1 MEDKNQEVILEMK
14 DLSISFFNKSGEIQ
28 AVRGL
33 NYTLHKGEVLGIVGE
48 SGSGKSV
55 SSHGI
60 LRLTPDTGKVKTGEI
75 LFHGK
80 DILKMNK
87 KELQELRGNKIAM
100 IFQDP
105 MTSLDPLFTVEYQL
119 NESLKKH
126 TNLDAVARKAR
137 MIELLTLVGINQ
149 PERRIKQY
157 PYEFSGGMRQRVM
170 IAMALSC
177 DPELLIADEPT
188 TALDVTIQAQIV
200 ELLKELKDKLGMA
213 MIFITHD
220 LGVVANVAD
229 RIAVMYAGDIVE
241 LGTCDEVFYD
251 PRHPY
256 TWALLSSLPQLGT
269 KDEPLYSIQGTPPN
283 LFHEVKGDAFAPRN
297 PKALKIDFVARPPF
311 FEVTPTH
318 YARTWLMDP
327 RAPKVEPPE
336 HVRILRE
343 KGVNR
348 VG

>member
-1 MEDKNQEVILEMK
+1 MGNHSDDILLEVN

-28 AVRGL
+28 AVRDIS
-33 NYTLHKGEVLGIVGE
+33 YTLRKGEVLGIVGE

-60 LRLTPDTGKVKTGEI
+60 LRLTPDTGKVKNGEI

-80 DILKMNK
+80 DILKMSK

-126 TNLDAVARKAR
+126 TNLDAAGRRNR

-149 PERRIKQY
+149 PERRVKQY

-188 TALDVTIQAQIV
+188 TALDVTIQAQIID
-200 ELLKELKDKLGMA
+200 LLKELKQKLGMA
-213 MIFITHD
+213 IIFITHD
-220 LGVVANVAD
+220 LGVVSD
-229 RIAVMYAGDIVE
+229 ICDKIIVMYAGKIVE
-241 LGTCDEVFYD
+241 NGTSRQIFYD
-251 PRHPY
+251 KRHPY
-256 TWALLSSLPQLGT
+256 TEGLLASVPDIESDVNEKLKPIKGN
-269 KDEPLYSIQGTPPN
+269 PPDMSC
-283 LFHEVKGDAFAPRN
+283 VKPGCAFAPRC
-297 PKALKIDFVARPPF
+297 AHAMQICIREAPPL
-311 FEVTPTH
+311 FEVEEEH
-318 YARTWLMDP
+318 ASACWRLARDVL
-327 RAPKVEPPE
+327 AQQ
-336 HVRILRE
+336 
-343 KGVNR
+343 KGD
-348 VG
+348 

>member
-1 MEDKNQEVILEMK
+1 MEEVKQEALLEIK
-14 DLSISFFNKSGEIQ
+14 DLAISFYNKAGEVQ
-28 AVRGL
+28 AVRGIS
-33 NYTLHKGEVLGIVGE
+33 YTLQKGEVLGIVGE

-60 LRLTPDTGKVKTGEI
+60 LRLTPDTGKVKQGQI

-80 DILKMNK
+80 DILKMSK

-126 TNLDAVARKAR
+126 TNLNAQERKKR
-137 MIELLTLVGINQ
+137 MIELLQLVGINQ

-213 MIFITHD
+213 IIFITHD
-220 LGVVANVAD
+220 LGVVSD
-229 RIAVMYAGDIVE
+229 ICDKIIVMYAGKIVE
-241 LGTCDEVFYD
+241 EGKSRQIFYEKS
-251 PRHPY
+251 HPY
-256 TWALLSSLPQLGT
+256 TEGLLASVPKLESDVNEKLKPIKGN
-269 KDEPLYSIQGTPPN
+269 PPDMSCIRP
-283 LFHEVKGDAFAPRN
+283 GCSFAPRCSCAMQICV
-297 PKALKIDFVARPPF
+297 K
-311 FEVTPTH
+311 E
-318 YARTWLMDP
+318 
-327 RAPKVEPPE
+327 EPPVVKLNE
-336 HVRILRE
+336 THKVSCWQVVKQVLEKE
-343 KGVNR
+343 KGQVNE
-348 VG
+348 G

>member
-1 MEDKNQEVILEMK
+1 MEEKNQEVILEMK

-28 AVRGL
+28 AVRGIS
-33 NYTLHKGEVLGIVGE
+33 YTLHKGEVLGIVGE

-60 LRLTPDTGKVKTGEI
+60 LRLTPDPGRVKTGEI

-126 TNLDAVARKAR
+126 TTLDAAARKAR

-200 ELLKELKDKLGMA
+200 ELLKDLKEKLGMA
-213 MIFITHD
+213 IIFITHD
-220 LGVVANVAD
+220 LGVVSEICD
-229 RIAVMYAGDIVE
+229 KIIVMYAGKIVE
-241 LGTCDEVFYD
+241 EGKSRQIFYE
-251 PRHPY
+251 RCHPY
-256 TWALLSSLPQLGT
+256 TEGLLASVPRLESDVNEKLKPIKGN
-269 KDEPLYSIQGTPPN
+269 PPDMSA
-283 LFHEVKGDAFAPRN
+283 VKPGCAFAPRCSC
-297 PKALKIDFVARPPF
+297 AMKICVR
-311 FEVTPTH
+311 E
-318 YARTWLMDP
+318 
-327 RAPKVEPPE
+327 EPPE
-336 HVRILRE
+336 YELDETHKASCWQVI
-343 KGVNR
+343 KKAMQNT
-348 VG
+348 

>member
-1 MEDKNQEVILEMK
+1 MEEKQDVLLEMK
-14 DLSISFFNKSGEIQ
+14 DLSISFYNKTGEIQ
-28 AVRGL
+28 AVRGIS
-33 NYTLHKGEVLGIVGE
+33 YTLHKGEVLGIVGE

-60 LRLTPDTGKVKTGEI
+60 LRLTPDTGKVKQGEI

-80 DILKMNK
+80 DILKMSK
-87 KELQELRGNKIAM
+87 KELQELRGNTLAM

-126 TNLDAVARKAR
+126 TDLDGNGRRLR
-137 MIELLTLVGINQ
+137 MIHLLELVGINQ
-149 PERRIKQY
+149 PERRLKQY

-213 MIFITHD
+213 IIFITHD
-220 LGVVANVAD
+220 LGVVSEICD
-229 RIAVMYAGDIVE
+229 KIIVMYAGKIVE
-241 LGTCDEVFYD
+241 EGTSRQIFYQ
-251 PRHPY
+251 RCHPY
-256 TWALLSSLPQLGT
+256 TEGLLASVPKLDSDVNEKLKPIKGN
-269 KDEPLYSIQGTPPN
+269 PPDMSC
-283 LFHEVKGDAFAPRN
+283 VKPGCAFAPRCSCAMQICVKEE
-297 PKALKIDFVARPPF
+297 PPQYELDDTHVVSCWQTIKKALQDA
-311 FEVTPTH
+311 
-318 YARTWLMDP
+318 
-327 RAPKVEPPE
+327 
-336 HVRILRE
+336 
-343 KGVNR
+343 
-348 VG
+348 

>member
-28 AVRGL
+28 AVRGI

-213 MIFITHD
+213 IIFITHD
-220 LGVVANVAD
+220 LGVVSEICD
-229 RIAVMYAGDIVE
+229 KIIVMYAGKVVE
-241 LGTCDEVFYD
+241 EGMSRQIFYE
-251 PRHPY
+251 RCHPY
-256 TWALLSSLPQLGT
+256 TEGLLASVPKLDSDVSEKLKPIKG
-269 KDEPLYSIQGTPPN
+269 YPPDMSA
-283 LFHEVKGDAFAPRN
+283 VKPGCAFAPRCSG
-297 PKALKIDFVARPPF
+297 AMKICVR
-311 FEVTPTH
+311 E
-318 YARTWLMDP
+318 
-327 RAPKVEPPE
+327 EPPE
-336 HVRILRE
+336 CELDETHKASCWQVI
-343 KGVNR
+343 KKAMQNT
-348 VG
+348 

>member
-1 MEDKNQEVILEMK
+1 MEEKQDVLLEMK
-14 DLSISFFNKSGEIQ
+14 DLSISFYNKTGEIQ
-28 AVRGL
+28 AVRGIS
-33 NYTLHKGEVLGIVGE
+33 YTLHKGEVLGIVGE

-60 LRLTPDTGKVKTGEI
+60 LRLTPDTGKVKQGEI

-80 DILKMNK
+80 DILKMSK

-126 TNLDAVARKAR
+126 TDLDGNGRRLR
-137 MIELLTLVGINQ
+137 MIHLLELVGINQ
-149 PERRIKQY
+149 PERRLKQY

-213 MIFITHD
+213 IIFITHD
-220 LGVVANVAD
+220 LGVVSEICD
-229 RIAVMYAGDIVE
+229 KIIVMYAGKVVE
-241 LGTCDEVFYD
+241 EGTSRQIFYQ
-251 PRHPY
+251 RCHPY
-256 TWALLSSLPQLGT
+256 TEGLLASVPKLDSDVNEKLKPIKGN
-269 KDEPLYSIQGTPPN
+269 PPDMSC
-283 LFHEVKGDAFAPRN
+283 VKPGCAFAPRCSCAMQICAKEE
-297 PKALKIDFVARPPF
+297 PPQYELDDTHVVSCWQTIKKALQDA
-311 FEVTPTH
+311 
-318 YARTWLMDP
+318 
-327 RAPKVEPPE
+327 
-336 HVRILRE
+336 
-343 KGVNR
+343 
-348 VG
+348 

>member
-1 MEDKNQEVILEMK
+1 MGTEKQEELLQIKNLA
-14 DLSISFFNKSGEIQ
+14 ISFYNKSGEVQ
-28 AVRGL
+28 AVRGIS
-33 NYTLHKGEVLGIVGE
+33 YTLHKGEVLGIVGE

-60 LRLTPDTGKVKTGEI
+60 LRLTPDTGKVKSGEI

-80 DILKMNK
+80 DILKMSR

-126 TNLDAVARKAR
+126 TSLDAQARKKR
-137 MIELLTLVGINQ
+137 MLELLTLVGINQ
-149 PERRIKQY
+149 PERRVKQY

-200 ELLKELKDKLGMA
+200 ELLKELKEKLGMA
-213 MIFITHD
+213 IIFITHD
-220 LGVVANVAD
+220 LGVVSDICDN
-229 RIAVMYAGDIVE
+229 IMVMYAGKVVE
-241 LGTCDEVFYD
+241 EGTSRQVFYEKASLY
-251 PRHPY
+251 RR
-256 TWALLSSLPQLGT
+256 TFVLSSEAGS
-269 KDEPLYSIQGTPPN
+269 E
-283 LFHEVKGDAFAPRN
+283 ER
-297 PKALKIDFVARPPF
+297 
-311 FEVTPTH
+311 
-318 YARTWLMDP
+318 
-327 RAPKVEPPE
+327 
-336 HVRILRE
+336 
-343 KGVNR
+343 
-348 VG
+348 

>member
-1 MEDKNQEVILEMK
+1 MEEKQDVLLEMK
-14 DLSISFFNKSGEIQ
+14 DLSISFYNKTGEIQ
-28 AVRGL
+28 AVRGIS
-33 NYTLHKGEVLGIVGE
+33 YTLHKGEVLGIVGE

-60 LRLTPDTGKVKTGEI
+60 LRLTPDTGKVKQGEI

-80 DILKMNK
+80 DILKMSK

-126 TNLDAVARKAR
+126 TDLDGNGRRLR
-137 MIELLTLVGINQ
+137 MIHLLELVGINQ
-149 PERRIKQY
+149 PERRLKQY

-213 MIFITHD
+213 IIFITHD
-220 LGVVANVAD
+220 LGVVSEICD
-229 RIAVMYAGDIVE
+229 KIIVMYAGKIVE
-241 LGTCDEVFYD
+241 EGTRRQIFYQ
-251 PRHPY
+251 RCHPY
-256 TWALLSSLPQLGT
+256 TEGLLASVPKLDSDVNEKLKPIKGN
-269 KDEPLYSIQGTPPN
+269 PPDMSC
-283 LFHEVKGDAFAPRN
+283 VKPGCAFAPRCSCAMQICVKEE
-297 PKALKIDFVARPPF
+297 PPQYELDDTHVVSCWQTIKKALQDA
-311 FEVTPTH
+311 
-318 YARTWLMDP
+318 
-327 RAPKVEPPE
+327 
-336 HVRILRE
+336 
-343 KGVNR
+343 
-348 VG
+348 

>member
-1 MEDKNQEVILEMK
+1 MEEKQDVLLEMK
-14 DLSISFFNKSGEIQ
+14 DLSISFYNKTGEIQ
-28 AVRGL
+28 AVRGIS
-33 NYTLHKGEVLGIVGE
+33 YTLHKGEVLGIVGE

-60 LRLTPDTGKVKTGEI
+60 LRLTPDTGKVKQGEI

-80 DILKMNK
+80 DILKMSK

-126 TNLDAVARKAR
+126 TDLDGNGRRLR
-137 MIELLTLVGINQ
+137 MIHLLELVGINQ
-149 PERRIKQY
+149 PERRLKQY

-213 MIFITHD
+213 IIFITHD
-220 LGVVANVAD
+220 LGVVSEICD
-229 RIAVMYAGDIVE
+229 KIIVMYAGKIVE
-241 LGTCDEVFYD
+241 EGTSRQIFYQ
-251 PRHPY
+251 RCHPY
-256 TWALLSSLPQLGT
+256 TEGLLASVPKLDSDVNERLKPIKGN
-269 KDEPLYSIQGTPPN
+269 PPDMSC
-283 LFHEVKGDAFAPRN
+283 VKPGCAFAPRCSCAMQICVKEE
-297 PKALKIDFVARPPF
+297 PPQYELDDTHVVSCWQTIKKALQDA
-311 FEVTPTH
+311 
-318 YARTWLMDP
+318 
-327 RAPKVEPPE
+327 
-336 HVRILRE
+336 
-343 KGVNR
+343 
-348 VG
+348 

>member
-28 AVRGL
+28 AVRGI

-188 TALDVTIQAQIV
+188 TALDVTIQAQIL
-200 ELLKELKDKLGMA
+200 ELMKKLKDSHDMGIIL
-213 MIFITHD
+213 ITHD
-220 LGVVANVAD
+220 LGIVAD
-229 RIAVMYAGDIVE
+229 FCDRVLIFYTGQIVE
-241 LGTCDEVFYD
+241 SAPVRDLFRE
-251 PRHPY
+251 PLHPY
-256 TWALLSSLPQLGT
+256 TKGLIRALPKISEQTDRLEAIEGMVPDADQMPEGCHFHPRCPYATDRCRKEAPALTQTPDGRCVRCF
-269 KDEPLYSIQGTPPN
+269 LYG
-283 LFHEVKGDAFAPRN
+283 
-297 PKALKIDFVARPPF
+297 
-311 FEVTPTH
+311 EVT
-318 YARTWLMDP
+318 A
-327 RAPKVEPPE
+327 
-336 HVRILRE
+336 
-343 KGVNR
+343 
-348 VG
+348 

>member
-28 AVRGL
+28 AVRGI

-213 MIFITHD
+213 IIFITHD
-220 LGVVANVAD
+220 LGVVSEICD
-229 RIAVMYAGDIVE
+229 KIIVMYAGKVVE
-241 LGTCDEVFYD
+241 EGMSRQIFYE
-251 PRHPY
+251 RCHPY
-256 TWALLSSLPQLGT
+256 TEGLLASVPKLDSDVSEKLKPIKGN
-269 KDEPLYSIQGTPPN
+269 PPDMSA
-283 LFHEVKGDAFAPRN
+283 VKPGCAFASRCSC
-297 PKALKIDFVARPPF
+297 AMKICVR
-311 FEVTPTH
+311 E
-318 YARTWLMDP
+318 
-327 RAPKVEPPE
+327 EPPE
-336 HVRILRE
+336 YELDETHKASCWQVI
-343 KGVNR
+343 KKAMQNT
-348 VG
+348 

>member
-28 AVRGL
+28 AVRGI

-213 MIFITHD
+213 IIFITHD
-220 LGVVANVAD
+220 LGVVSEICD
-229 RIAVMYAGDIVE
+229 KIIVMYAGKVVE
-241 LGTCDEVFYD
+241 EGMSRQIFYE
-251 PRHPY
+251 RCHPY
-256 TWALLSSLPQLGT
+256 TEGLLASVPKLDSDVSEKLKPIKGN
-269 KDEPLYSIQGTPPN
+269 PPDMSA
-283 LFHEVKGDAFAPRN
+283 VKPGCAFAPRCQLCDEDLRQGGAARDRELDETH
-297 PKALKIDFVARPPF
+297 KASCWQVIKKAMQN
-311 FEVTPTH
+311 T
-318 YARTWLMDP
+318 
-327 RAPKVEPPE
+327 
-336 HVRILRE
+336 
-343 KGVNR
+343 
-348 VG
+348 

>member
-1 MEDKNQEVILEMK
+1 MEEKQDVLLEMK
-14 DLSISFFNKSGEIQ
+14 DLSISFYNKTGEIQ
-28 AVRGL
+28 AVRGIS
-33 NYTLHKGEVLGIVGE
+33 YTLHKGEVLGIVGE

-60 LRLTPDTGKVKTGEI
+60 LRLTPDTGKVKQGEI

-80 DILKMNK
+80 DILKMSK

-126 TNLDAVARKAR
+126 TDLDGNGRRLR
-137 MIELLTLVGINQ
+137 MIHLLELVGINQ
-149 PERRIKQY
+149 PERRLKQY

-213 MIFITHD
+213 IIFITHD
-220 LGVVANVAD
+220 LGVVSEICD
-229 RIAVMYAGDIVE
+229 KIIVMYAGKIVE
-241 LGTCDEVFYD
+241 EGTSRQIFYQ
-251 PRHPY
+251 RCHPY
-256 TWALLSSLPQLGT
+256 TEGLLASVPKLDSGVNEKLKPIKGN
-269 KDEPLYSIQGTPPN
+269 PPDMSC
-283 LFHEVKGDAFAPRN
+283 VKPGCAFAPRCSCAMQICVKEE
-297 PKALKIDFVARPPF
+297 PPRYELDDTHVVSCWQTIKKALQDA
-311 FEVTPTH
+311 
-318 YARTWLMDP
+318 
-327 RAPKVEPPE
+327 
-336 HVRILRE
+336 
-343 KGVNR
+343 
-348 VG
+348 

>member
-1 MEDKNQEVILEMK
+1 MSTAPGQTSALTISGLQTKFHTPQGELTAVDGV
-14 DLSISFFNKSGEIQ
+14 DLTVPRGSI
-28 AVRGL
+28 VGL
-33 NYTLHKGEVLGIVGE
+33 VGE
-48 SGSGKSV
+48 SGCGKSV
-55 SSHGI
+55 TALSVLG
-60 LRLTPDTGKVKTGEI
+60 LVPAGGQVTAGEI
-75 LFHGK
+75 CFQGRDLRQ
-80 DILKMNK
+80 LSE
-87 KELQELRGNKIAM
+87 KERRKLRGDRLAM

-213 MIFITHD
+213 IIFITHD
-220 LGVVANVAD
+220 LGVVSEICD
-229 RIAVMYAGDIVE
+229 KIIVMYAGKVVE
-241 LGTCDEVFYD
+241 EGMSRQIFYE
-251 PRHPY
+251 RCHPY
-256 TWALLSSLPQLGT
+256 TEGLLASVPKLDSDVSEKLKPIKGN
-269 KDEPLYSIQGTPPN
+269 PPDMSA
-283 LFHEVKGDAFAPRN
+283 VKPGCAFAPRCSC
-297 PKALKIDFVARPPF
+297 AMKICVR
-311 FEVTPTH
+311 E
-318 YARTWLMDP
+318 
-327 RAPKVEPPE
+327 EPPE
-336 HVRILRE
+336 CELDETHKASCWQVI
-343 KGVNR
+343 KKAMQNT
-348 VG
+348 

>member
-1 MEDKNQEVILEMK
+1 MEEKQDVLLEMK
-14 DLSISFFNKSGEIQ
+14 DLSISFYNKTGEIQ
-28 AVRGL
+28 AVRGIS
-33 NYTLHKGEVLGIVGE
+33 YTLHKGEVLGIVGE

-60 LRLTPDTGKVKTGEI
+60 LRLTPDTGKVKQGEI

-80 DILKMNK
+80 DILKMSK

-126 TNLDAVARKAR
+126 TDLDGNGRRLR
-137 MIELLTLVGINQ
+137 MIHLLELVGINQ
-149 PERRIKQY
+149 PERRLKQY

-188 TALDVTIQAQIV
+188 TALDVAIQAQIV

-213 MIFITHD
+213 IIFITHD
-220 LGVVANVAD
+220 LGVVSEICD
-229 RIAVMYAGDIVE
+229 KIIVMYAGKIVE
-241 LGTCDEVFYD
+241 EGTSRQIFYQ
-251 PRHPY
+251 RCHPY
-256 TWALLSSLPQLGT
+256 TEGLLASVPKLDSDVNEKLKPIKGN
-269 KDEPLYSIQGTPPN
+269 PPDMSC
-283 LFHEVKGDAFAPRN
+283 VKPGCAFAPRCSCAMQICVKEE
-297 PKALKIDFVARPPF
+297 PPQYELDDTHVVSCWQTIKKALQDA
-311 FEVTPTH
+311 
-318 YARTWLMDP
+318 
-327 RAPKVEPPE
+327 
-336 HVRILRE
+336 
-343 KGVNR
+343 
-348 VG
+348 

>member
-28 AVRGL
+28 AVRGI

-200 ELLKELKDKLGMA
+200 ELLKKLKRERQLSV
-213 MIFITHD
+213 IFITHD
-220 LGVVANVAD
+220 LGVVSEICD
-229 RIAVMYAGDIVE
+229 KIIVMYAGKVVE
-241 LGTCDEVFYD
+241 EGMSRQIFYE
-251 PRHPY
+251 RCHPY
-256 TWALLSSLPQLGT
+256 TEGLLASVPKLDSDVSEKLKPIKGN
-269 KDEPLYSIQGTPPN
+269 PPDMSA
-283 LFHEVKGDAFAPRN
+283 VKPGCAFAPRCSC
-297 PKALKIDFVARPPF
+297 AMKICVR
-311 FEVTPTH
+311 E
-318 YARTWLMDP
+318 
-327 RAPKVEPPE
+327 EPPE
-336 HVRILRE
+336 CELDETHKASCWQVI
-343 KGVNR
+343 KKAMQNT
-348 VG
+348 

>member
-1 MEDKNQEVILEMK
+1 MEEKQDVLLEMK
-14 DLSISFFNKSGEIQ
+14 DLSISFYNKTGEIQ
-28 AVRGL
+28 AVRGIS
-33 NYTLHKGEVLGIVGE
+33 YTLHKGEVLGIVGE

-60 LRLTPDTGKVKTGEI
+60 LRLTPDTGKVKQGEI

-80 DILKMNK
+80 DILKMSK

-126 TNLDAVARKAR
+126 TDLDGNGRRLR
-137 MIELLTLVGINQ
+137 MIHLLELVGINQ
-149 PERRIKQY
+149 PERRLKQY

-177 DPELLIADEPT
+177 DPKLLIADEPT

-213 MIFITHD
+213 IIFITHD
-220 LGVVANVAD
+220 LGVVSEICD
-229 RIAVMYAGDIVE
+229 KIIVMYAGKIVE
-241 LGTCDEVFYD
+241 EGTSRQIFYQ
-251 PRHPY
+251 RCHPY
-256 TWALLSSLPQLGT
+256 TEGLLASVPKLDSDVNEKLKPIKGN
-269 KDEPLYSIQGTPPN
+269 PPDMSC
-283 LFHEVKGDAFAPRN
+283 VKPGCAFAPRCSCAMQICVKEE
-297 PKALKIDFVARPPF
+297 PPQYELDDTHVVSCWQTIKKALQDA
-311 FEVTPTH
+311 
-318 YARTWLMDP
+318 
-327 RAPKVEPPE
+327 
-336 HVRILRE
+336 
-343 KGVNR
+343 
-348 VG
+348 

>member
-1 MEDKNQEVILEMK
+1 MGTENQEELLNVNNLA
-14 DLSISFFNKSGEIQ
+14 ISFYNKSGEVQ
-28 AVRGL
+28 AVRSVS
-33 NYTLHKGEVLGIVGE
+33 YTLHKGEVLGIVGE

-60 LRLTPDTGKVKTGEI
+60 LRLTPDTGKVKSGEI

-80 DILKMNK
+80 DILKMSK

-126 TNLDAVARKAR
+126 TGLNAQERKAR
-137 MIELLTLVGINQ
+137 MIELLKLVGINQ
-149 PERRIKQY
+149 PERRVKQY

-213 MIFITHD
+213 IIFITHD
-220 LGVVANVAD
+220 LGVVSEICD
-229 RIAVMYAGDIVE
+229 KIIVMYAGKIVE
-241 LGTCDEVFYD
+241 EGTSRQIFYE
-251 PRHPY
+251 RKHPY
-256 TWALLSSLPQLGT
+256 TEGLLASVPKLDTSEKLKPIKGN
-269 KDEPLYSIQGTPPN
+269 PPDMSC
-283 LFHEVKGDAFAPRN
+283 LKSGCAFAPRCGCAMQICV
-297 PKALKIDFVARPPF
+297 KQ
-311 FEVTPTH
+311 
-318 YARTWLMDP
+318 
-327 RAPKVEPPE
+327 EPPE
-336 HVRILRE
+336 YEIDSTHKVSCWQVVKDAME
-343 KGVNR
+343 KQ
-348 VG
+348 